1 MIDNFQE
8 YESNFSAIIES
19 KKLPEHKK
27 ENLLES
33 MLTDALFIFQEEF
46 ENIKSSEKK
55 KKFLE
60 FISSL
65 EGRLNSIKKKNVDL
79 N

>member
-8 YESNFSAIIES
+8 YESNFSAIMES
-19 KKLPEHKK
+19 KKLTEHKK

-65 EGRLNSIKKKNVDL
+65 EGRLNSIKKKSVDL